1 MAYAD
6 QQMSGSKLTAIIIVA
21 LIHVAAGY
29 ALVTGLAY
37 EAIQKVKE
45 TVTAVNI
52 EDPPEP
58 PPPPPPPEDMPEL
71 PPPPVAPPPAI
82 SIERPAPQIDTVR
95 VAPPPAPIVLQVP
108 PPAAAPPPA
117 PPKVSRARGV
127 APDGQ
132 SRWAARIQE
141 NYPSRALRNEEEG
154 RVGVRV
160 TIGPDGKV
168 SACSV
173 TSSSGSSSLDE
184 GACDGMRRYARF
196 KPALDDDGNPT
207 SASWSTTIVYKLS

>member
-1 MAYAD
+1 
-6 QQMSGSKLTAIIIVA
+6 
-21 LIHVAAGY
+21 
-29 ALVTGLAY
+29 
-37 EAIQKVKE
+37 
-45 TVTAVNI
+45 
-52 EDPPEP
+52 
-58 PPPPPPPEDMPEL
+58 
-71 PPPPVAPPPAI
+71 
-82 SIERPAPQIDTVR
+82 
-95 VAPPPAPIVLQVP
+95 
-108 PPAAAPPPA
+108 
-117 PPKVSRARGV
+117 VSRTRGV

-207 SASWSTTIVYKLS
+207 TASWSTTIVYKLS